1 MTPKQEAF
9 VREYLIDLNATAAYG
24 RAGYAAKGHAAE
36 VEGSKLLRKPEVAA
50 AVAGAMKARGER
62 TQVTADAVLL
72 EIQSLAMV
80 DPSDLVK
87 VKRPADIAKLP
98 EHVRRAIVGWSWD
111 AKGRFQVKLA
121 KEAALQMLGRHH
133 RLFNDK
139 MTVEVVDRAEAL
151 RLARERLKAAR
162 G

>member
-9 VREYLIDLNATAAYG
+9 VREYLVDLNASAAYQ
-24 RAGYAAKGHAAE
+24 RAGYAAKGNAAE
-36 VEGSKLLRKPEVAA
+36 VNASRLLRDAQVAA
-50 AVAGAMKARGER
+50 AVAAAMAERGAR
-62 TQVTADAVLL
+62 TQVTADNVLL
-72 EIQSLAMV
+72 EIQRLAMV

-121 KEAALQMLGRHH
+121 KEGALQMLGRHH

-139 MTVEVVDRAEAL
+139 LQVEVVDRAAEIEEARQRVKAL
-151 RLARERLKAAR
+151 R
-162 G
+162 

>member
-1 MTPKQEAF
+1 VTPKQEAF
-9 VREYLIDLNATAAYG
+9 VREYLIDLNASAAYQ
-24 RAGYAAKGHAAE
+24 RAGYAATGNSAE
-36 VEGSKLLRKPEVAA
+36 VSASKLLRNPQVSA
-50 AVAGAMKARGER
+50 AVDAAIKARGER

-72 EIQSLAMV
+72 EIQRLAMV
-80 DPSDLVK
+80 DPSDIIK

-121 KEAALQMLGRHH
+121 KESALQMLGRHH

-139 MTVEVVDRAEAL
+139 LEVQVVDIAGELRA
-151 RLARERLKAAR
+151 ARERAKAR
-162 G
+162 

>member
-9 VREYLIDLNATAAYG
+9 VREYLVDLNATQAAI
-24 RAGYAAKGHAAE
+24 RAGYSAKTAE
-36 VEGSKLLRKPEVAA
+36 WQGPQLLGKTHVRE
-50 AVAGAMKARGER
+50 AVDAAMKARGER

-87 VKRPADIAKLP
+87 VRRPADIAKLP

-121 KEAALQMLGRHH
+121 KESALQMLGRHH

-139 MTVEVVDRAEAL
+139 VVVEVFDRAAEIEEARQRVKAL
-151 RLARERLKAAR
+151 R
-162 G
+162 